1 MGRKVCGDRHCSCAA
16 GGGDMLTELALGS
29 LFFPALFSL
38 CRRCLKQLPVP
49 GWGETDAV
57 ILSSRLV
64 SSVQAVMASSAG
76 LIIVRSCRNN
86 ILETRHWL
94 TNTYVLFAVPYFA
107 YDIYAMYLCHWHR
120 TRVKGHGVEQE
131 ACVSVLRSY
140 LRKDLLMVIHH
151 SVMFTICFPV
161 SVFLRDGRGDY
172 FVGCLFLAE
181 VSTPFVC
188 LGKVLI
194 QYRQQHTLLHKLNG
208 ILMLLTFF
216 ACRVA
221 LFPYLYWA
229 YGQHTGLP
237 LHRVP
242 LELPFHV
249 NLAALTLM
257 APQLYWFAL
266 ICRGA
271 LRLFRRGRSGRPQI
285 NGWAPGPPPS

>member
-57 ILSSRLV
+57 ILSS
-64 SSVQAVMASSAG
+64 
-76 LIIVRSCRNN
+76 
-86 ILETRHWL
+86 RHWL

>member
-194 QYRQQHTLLHKLNG
+194 QTAAHPPAQAERHPNAADVLRL
-208 ILMLLTFF
+208 
-216 ACRVA
+216 
-221 LFPYLYWA
+221 PSSP
-229 YGQHTGLP
+229 LP
-237 LHRVP
+237 LPVLGVRAAHGAASPPCAPRTS
-242 LELPFHV
+242 LP
-249 NLAALTLM
+249 
-257 APQLYWFAL
+257 
-266 ICRGA
+266 R
-271 LRLFRRGRSGRPQI
+271 
-285 NGWAPGPPPS
+285 